1 MKQWFVSENFSG
13 ANAPEAAEGA
23 GLTEPPP
30 PFFTPGESVELTDT
44 AVVGE
49 EGEEEAQED
58 DDEIPD
64 LV

>member
-1 MKQWFVSENFSG
+1 MKQWFVPEKFSG

-23 GLTEPPP
+23 GPTEPPP
-30 PFFTPGESVELTDT
+30 PVLAPADVVELTDT

-49 EGEEEAQED
+49 EGEEEAPED